1 MLQTWPLH
9 RFFKAIATVLSVF
22 GNYGES
28 SNKV

>member
-9 RFFKAIATVLSVF
+9 RFLKAITMVLSVF